1 MEEINWQGVSDQ
13 FGKEMLEKLAGLPP
27 HQGVPGELKELR
39 SIISH
44 ELPETASKILFRK
57 LINLLLS
64 GGKPNIKK
72 IRKVYVEPELL
83 KEEKILTK
91 NKEEFGKLGRSAKR
105 WVEKNFFEE
114 KLQKLWKAHK
124 TWLPR
129 RYLVYRQPPT
139 FQKTAADT
147 LVRFYLLKDK
157 PQE

>member
-1 MEEINWQGVSDQ
+1 MEEINWRGVSDQ
-13 FGKEMLEKLAGLPP
+13 FEKEMLEKLAGLPP
-27 HQGVPGELKELR
+27 HQEVSGGLKELR

-44 ELPETASKILFRK
+44 ELPETAPKILFRK
-57 LINLLLS
+57 LINLLLL
-64 GGKPNIKK
+64 GKKPDIKK
-72 IRKVYVEPELL
+72 IRKAYVEPELL
-83 KEEKILTK
+83 KEEKMLTK
-91 NKEEFGKLGRSAKR
+91 NQEEFGKLKRSAKR